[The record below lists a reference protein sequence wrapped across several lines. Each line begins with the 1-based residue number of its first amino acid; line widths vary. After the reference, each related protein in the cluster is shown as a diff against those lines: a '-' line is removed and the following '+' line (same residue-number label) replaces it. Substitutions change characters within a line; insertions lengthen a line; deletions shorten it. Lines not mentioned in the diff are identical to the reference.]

1 MKLNY
6 TKSQSSI
13 KPDLIDT
20 TSSKKYVYLRQNV
33 VEVNSKD
40 EQSGEDR
47 SYFEYD
53 EAKLTKSEYEEYL
66 KEINSTK
73 TLESIENLKS
83 ENQMLTEQVDM
94 LTACLVEMSEIVY
107 A

>member
-1 MKLNY
+1 MTLNY
-6 TKSQSSI
+6 IKSQSSI
-13 KPDLIDT
+13 YPELIDT

-33 VEVNSKD
+33 VEK
-40 EQSGEDR
+40 QSEGMDGET
-47 SYFEYD
+47 YTYYKYD
-53 EAKLTKSEYEEYL
+53 EAKLTKEEYEQYL
-66 KEINSTK
+66 EELGSAE
-73 TLESIENLKS
+73 TLESIENLKA